1 MACAQE
7 HLFVLD
13 YAIRHCSWLPHD
25 RFGYQGWQAGKE
37 DVFNRL
43 TLLPDMVHDWLWQ
56 KFPYAP
62 SVIAYG
68 LKCIRRDLEAGQ
80 KRAAAL
86 KLALLSHYWHDIIAV
101 SHTWLDFFG
110 DEVDFV
116 RGAFSHFHDTVEN
129 RVAQLLQTLTVPPPD
144 SGGDFASTFTT
155 AARRAYE
162 LGKQVFDAYF
172 ASLNQVAPEPTDEA
186 IMPPLD
192 ALDRWQKLGVI
203 NACQAVWAMWELGAL
218 SHDDLPFDEA
228 DVERWTLRPLIEG
241 DAETIEASIGD
252 EVLAHQIAEWQRRQ
266 GWRGSDIFRA
276 HEKCSEEALREYRR
290 WQAKR
295 DLWRQETMAGIL
307 PPRPKTP
314 ITANW
319 RPDERRG

>member
-1 MACAQE
+1 
-7 HLFVLD
+7 
-13 YAIRHCSWLPHD
+13 
-25 RFGYQGWQAGKE
+25 
-37 DVFNRL
+37 
-43 TLLPDMVHDWLWQ
+43 
-56 KFPYAP
+56 
-62 SVIAYG
+62 
-68 LKCIRRDLEAGQ
+68 
-80 KRAAAL
+80 
-86 KLALLSHYWHDIIAV
+86 
-101 SHTWLDFFG
+101 
-110 DEVDFV
+110 
-116 RGAFSHFHDTVEN
+116 
-129 RVAQLLQTLTVPPPD
+129 
-144 SGGDFASTFTT
+144 
-155 AARRAYE
+155 

-295 DLWRQETMAGIL
+295 DLWRQETMAGTL